1 MSGSSAPIITSTSVA
16 PAEQRPLERKGR
28 TDDKD
33 KRDGSMCSQYM
44 PIYDERSVHE
54 LLHFNVLLSVP
65 NSVPN
70 KVSHGESD
78 RMSGKVSNAVSDRC

>member
-44 PIYDERSVHE
+44 PIYDERPVHE
-54 LLHFNVLLSVP
+54 LLHFNVLLLP
-65 NSVPN
+65 
-70 KVSHGESD
+70 VSHGESD

>member
-1 MSGSSAPIITSTSVA
+1 
-16 PAEQRPLERKGR
+16 
-28 TDDKD
+28 
-33 KRDGSMCSQYM
+33 MCSQYM

-70 KVSHGESD
+70 SVPD
-78 RMSGKVSNAVSDRC
+78 NRILCRD